1 MRVLRCLTFV
11 LPVVGLTPWSV
22 PASKFK
28 RALWMSS
35 PTLSIDLSQSWS
47 TSDVVINQ
55 LDKPSAISG
64 NNTLRA
70 PGLFWSQY
78 WRSIIVFGGNTY
90 GASKTSSQLAIW
102 QFKVGAVATGDGNW
116 TETRGPDNELWK
128 AVLWP
133 YSAAYASGSPAGL
146 AYGGITVNDQ
156 DSNNTPAPL
165 GYTTVNSTQNEYHQF
180 YYETKTPGLVD
191 GKGHYMGG
199 FGGEDGVAVVVGGR
213 SFTSN
218 GPGSLR
224 NMSQVIVMDMTNRRV
239 FNQTATGDV
248 PKGRVHHCMTG
259 AQGSDSYEIFVLG
272 GSDPNFFNNEAT
284 DLQNVYILSLPAFR
298 WFKTPVVVPARAG
311 ANCHVVRNQMLTY
324 GGWDPTTSSSYAS
337 ADSWTYGLGIFDTSS
352 LTWGTAFNGSA
363 EVYGTPE
370 VVKRWYAGNSKYPTW
385 NDPDTAALFTTL
397 RAAATSSSPTSTP
410 TPSSTSGL
418 SAPLPSLPA
427 DSKTNVG
434 AIAGGVV
441 GGVAVLAA
449 VAFLLWFFCMRGK
462 KEKGEKG
469 EGIPELHN
477 QRDVPEMV
485 GEGRPFLE
493 MDAGGERRGAYEVD
507 GREKGGVDVKDVKR
521 VELEPVELA

>member
-1 MRVLRCLTFV
+1 MERARVQVQARVMDEL
-11 LPVVGLTPWSV
+11 
-22 PASKFK
+22 
-28 RALWMSS
+28 
-35 PTLSIDLSQSWS
+35 
-47 TSDVVINQ
+47 
-55 LDKPSAISG
+55 G

-133 YSAAYASGSPAGL
+133 YSAAYASGSPAG
-146 AYGGITVNDQ
+146 
-156 DSNNTPAPL
+156 
-165 GYTTVNSTQNEYHQF
+165 
-180 YYETKTPGLVD
+180 
-191 GKGHYMGG
+191 
-199 FGGEDGVAVVVGGR
+199 
-213 SFTSN
+213 
-218 GPGSLR
+218 
-224 NMSQVIVMDMTNRRV
+224 
-239 FNQTATGDV
+239 
-248 PKGRVHHCMTG
+248 
-259 AQGSDSYEIFVLG
+259 FVLG